1 MKFALVLVAALVGAT
16 ASKGCSSKMKVT
28 YYDDMYCQTVDDEG
42 SHSVEGWDD
51 GECEKTMST
60 KTTIL
65 GNAPLSV
72 SRKTFFLMTNVELSN
87 LILSMSGTAATAHW
101 TDNIS

>member
-42 SHSVEGWDD
+42 SESVAGWDD
-51 GECEKTMST
+51 GECEKNDEYEGYNTWQCTSIGVKENIFSDDLCGT
-60 KTTIL
+60 K
-65 GNAPLSV
+65 
-72 SRKTFFLMTNVELSN
+72 
-87 LILSMSGTAATAHW
+87 
-101 TDNIS
+101 